1 MRPPSRDRRQP
12 AAACAERREQ
22 AFHRPA
28 LLAYVATACALSL
41 AVWIPF
47 APVRLAAALALAA
60 VFPGYALLRFTRIA
74 LAPLE
79 RFALGV
85 LTALCASTVA
95 MHVSGSLLHRADPA
109 FMRLVLGALALG
121 SAILAGA
128 GVPEQD
134 ERQPRRPSAAT
145 LATLAVC
152 LAFSL
157 AITFLS
163 HYITP
168 DNWPGTLKDNS
179 KYLFIIPEL
188 QARIPPNNVFFLPEG
203 AQPLGYYY
211 FLHLAMAVL
220 ANAGGVSVSTA
231 FLAGCLVVTTLSALI
246 PFIVVQSLFSERAA
260 RWATWLRTFVGGFD
274 WIPYC
279 LLLTIANALEKRPWT
294 WMQLTFCDE
303 QWNAWFGSRVIVP
316 LTHHWWFPQH
326 EVALVVSLAWI
337 LLLFRKPTWRLWLFV
352 MPPLLVMMAGCS
364 VYYTLAAAP
373 VYGLFVLASIW
384 RKRYRPA
391 LGAAA
396 AGLVALLLGAPYI
409 RELLVAADRPSGGLS
424 FGIVQSLRYPHEWFG
439 CAFAE
444 RFLGVNAWTKLLD
457 LPINYFLEYGLYA
470 IGLLAFLRWAIKARW
485 TASPDHAFFFALG
498 GLAFLLAI
506 FVRAKQGCN
515 EFGYHAHQASMA
527 VAIALTAQ
535 WIAAKT
541 EAKSW
546 RPWHVALVALALLIS
561 LAETHWSIRRVR
573 GHILHMPPERV
584 HPVARMA
591 QEVRTK
597 LPANAVVQGVP
608 SFDGIYRPQAYYL
621 PRAVIADTF
630 DAATFAADPARF
642 SQTHNLIL
650 NGFATPDPA
659 LGHAVFSHLGV
670 THVIV
675 GRHESDFLREHAK
688 SDEGLQ
694 KFANRVF
701 FIPVYV
707 SKDVSLYALKP
718 LANPP
723 KLQFKT
729 SP

>member
-1 MRPPSRDRRQP
+1 MRPPSRDRTP
-12 AAACAERREQ
+12 AAPNAESGVPV
-22 AFHRPA
+22 FHIPS
-28 LLAYVATACALSL
+28 LLAYVSTACVLSL
-41 AVWIPF
+41 ALWIPF
-47 APVRLAAALALAA
+47 APARFASALALAA
-60 VFPGYALLRFTRIA
+60 VFPGYALLRFTRID

-79 RFALGV
+79 RFALAV
-85 LTALCASTVA
+85 TVALSASTVA
-95 MHVSGSLLHRADPA
+95 MHLAGSLLHRADPA
-109 FMRLVLGALALG
+109 FMRLVLGALAIG

-128 GVPEQD
+128 GAPAPG
-134 ERQPRRPSAAT
+134 ERPPRRFSAASAAT
-145 LATLAVC
+145 LALC

-188 QARIPPNNVFFLPEG
+188 QVHIPPNNVFFLPEG

-220 ANAGGVSVSTA
+220 ANAGGVSVTTA
-231 FLAGCLVVTTLSALI
+231 FLAGCLLVTALSALV
-246 PFIVVQSLFSERAA
+246 PFIVVQALFSERAA
-260 RWATWLRTFVGGFD
+260 RWATFLRTFIGGFD

-279 LLLTIANALEKRPWT
+279 LLLTIANALENRPWT

-326 EVALVVSLAWI
+326 EFALVVSLAWI
-337 LLLFRKPTWRLWLFV
+337 LLLFRKPAWRLWLLV

-373 VYGLFVLASIW
+373 AYGVYILACIW
-384 RKRYRPA
+384 RKRYRAA
-391 LGAAA
+391 LGASA
-396 AGLVALLLGAPYI
+396 AGAVALLLGAPYI
-409 RELLVAADRPSGGLS
+409 RELLAAAQRPSGGLS

-457 LPINYFLEYGLYA
+457 LPLNYFLEYGLNA
-470 IGLLAFLRWAIKARW
+470 IGLAAFLRWARRTRW
-485 TASPDHAFFFALG
+485 TARPDHAFFFTLG
-498 GLAFLLAI
+498 GVAFLLAT

-535 WIAAKT
+535 WLAAKT

-546 RPWHVALVALALLIS
+546 RSWQIALVALALLIS
-561 LAETHWSIRRVR
+561 LAETHWGIRRVR
-573 GHILHMPPERV
+573 GHILRIPPERV

-591 QEVRTK
+591 KEVRAK
-597 LPANAVVQGVP
+597 LPANAVVQGIP

-621 PRAVIADTF
+621 PGAVIADTF

-642 SQTHNLIL
+642 ADTHNLIL

-659 LGHAVFSHLGV
+659 LGYAVFLHLGV

-675 GRHESDFLREHAK
+675 GRHESDFLREHAN
-688 SDEGLQ
+688 SDAGLQ
-694 KFANRVF
+694 KFANPGYFV
-701 FIPVYV
+701 PVYV

-723 KLQFKT
+723 RLQLK
-729 SP
+729 PPP

>member
-373 VYGLFVLASIW
+373 VYGLFVLACIW